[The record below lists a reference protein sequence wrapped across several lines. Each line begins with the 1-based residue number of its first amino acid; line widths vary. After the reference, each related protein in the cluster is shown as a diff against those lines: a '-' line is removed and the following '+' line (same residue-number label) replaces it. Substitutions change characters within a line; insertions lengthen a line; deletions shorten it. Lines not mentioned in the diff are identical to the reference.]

1 MMRNN
6 VAIVPASKLK
16 EDAVLLS
23 KLAKEN
29 SELGFKLYEIQRL
42 VKEATFFDF
51 IFNFRFYKNT
61 ILTLANKTS
70 LSSLSKDRIST

>member
-1 MMRNN
+1 MMKNN
-6 VAIVPASKLK
+6 VAIVQASKLK
-16 EDAVLLS
+16 EDAVLLA

-42 VKEATFFDF
+42 VSEATFFDF

-61 ILTLANKTS
+61 ILSLANKTS
-70 LSSLSKDRIST
+70 LSSLSKDRSST